1 MIDIILKMFLGKYF
15 ESSDNNFIS
24 VNMESGIE
32 IRNIIIKNDE
42 INNFLKS
49 KNIDIEIV
57 YLKIEKIN
65 ISFVT
70 LSGILT
76 LKIQGVDLR
85 VKPNIHKNTSKQI
98 KSKLT
103 SLLKNKEKDCT
114 GIYLSYHMDNSCQN
128 NKISTKEIL
137 CCCCEKYKNEDGS
150 ICSYNNYNNM
160 KTYICKECS
169 LLKNKNEKNNLFFEE
184 KKNITNIN
192 KYKIFMNEEKNV
204 SYDYNKQDMTNMNIF
219 KSYNKEKQD
228 FPNFDNNIN
237 YYFYNKENKESIN
250 NTTTNIK
257 SIRNN
262 INNDNKNNEHFKE
275 SKNNNSISMNNI
287 NKLYT
292 NNYYNYN
299 NNISSVI
306 SIISDTQNYEKHNS
320 LLSLNKSNHLNNCDL
335 QYNNSLSKNVNC
347 KYKLNQYENN
357 FNEEKN
363 KLNVGNK
370 KSDIE
375 IYNVEKKNE
384 LPFNPEQNK
393 IKYNCYNNSKNI
405 LLSNDNSY
413 VCLNNIFKQSKP
425 LKKKKINNYLC
436 SYGNKKLND
445 PPDKLHEGSMENNFI
460 PLKGNILFDNI
471 NVQSKYD
478 NVDSDHSNLLYTYN
492 NVYHDREIKINVDD
506 VFEKTKE

>member
-24 VNMESGIE
+24 VNMWTGIE

-98 KSKLT
+98 KNKLT

-114 GIYLSYHMDNSCQN
+114 GLYLSYHVDNACQN
-128 NKISTKEIL
+128 NKISTKDIL
-137 CCCCEKYKNEDGS
+137 CCCCERYKNEEGS

-160 KTYICKECS
+160 KTYICEECS
-169 LLKNKNEKNNLFFEE
+169 ILKNKKNENNINSFFEE

-204 SYDYNKQDMTNMNIF
+204 PYEYNKKNRTNMNIF
-219 KSYNKEKQD
+219 KCYNE
-228 FPNFDNNIN
+228 
-237 YYFYNKENKESIN
+237 ESIN

-262 INNDNKNNEHFKE
+262 INNDNKNDEYFEE
-275 SKNNNSISMNNI
+275 SKNNYSIPLNNI

-299 NNISSVI
+299 NNISSII
-306 SIISDTQNYEKHNS
+306 SIVSDTQNYEKHNS
-320 LLSLNKSNHLNNCDL
+320 LLSSNKSNHLNNSHL
-335 QYNNSLSKNVNC
+335 KYNTSLSKNIND
-347 KYKLNQYENN
+347 KNTLNQYKNN
-357 FNEEKN
+357 FIGEKN
-363 KLNVGNK
+363 ELNVRNK

-375 IYNVEKKNE
+375 IYNVDLNNE
-384 LPFNPEQNK
+384 QPFNPQENK

-405 LLSNDNSY
+405 LLSKDNSY
-413 VCLNNIFKQSKP
+413 VSLKNIFKQSKP
-425 LKKKKINNYLC
+425 LRKKKINNYLC
-436 SYGNKKLND
+436 SYQNKKLND
-445 PPDKLHEGSMENNFI
+445 PLDKLHEGCMENGFI
-460 PLKGNILFDNI
+460 PLKENILFDHI
-471 NVQSKYD
+471 NVESKYD
-478 NVDSDHSNLLYTYN
+478 IFDSNHSNLLYTYN
-492 NVYHDREIKINVDD
+492 NVYDDSGIKINVDNIFD
-506 VFEKTKE
+506 QTRD